1 MPTPAKADEI
11 EQTEHRLWQVPGRV
25 MVPPVF
31 WKRLAYFYTSDS
43 DGSATLRAY
52 EYNPIIKAPELK
64 CLAAMSSE
72 TSQSLYHQ
80 YSMVSVG
87 DFGVIFK
94 EQGGSSWTRYLCDP
108 DAPGPFQQSSP
119 SYADP
124 APSGVTAI
132 FATTSLTSK
141 TMVQIREDPENYVE
155 GTFGDLYVIDTAD
168 STVLGKA
175 KYDDG
180 SDTI

>member
-1 MPTPAKADEI
+1 
-11 EQTEHRLWQVPGRV
+11 
-25 MVPPVF
+25 
-31 WKRLAYFYTSDS
+31 
-43 DGSATLRAY
+43 
-52 EYNPIIKAPELK
+52 
-64 CLAAMSSE
+64 
-72 TSQSLYHQ
+72 
-80 YSMVSVG
+80 MVSVG

-108 DAPGPFQQSSP
+108 DTPGSFQQSSP